1 MIDIL
6 PISSLH
12 IVKFCLHI
20 NSTYKGSLKRTNKSL
35 EWFSVWRNMALGLI
49 NKIWKLTGII
59 LSLRFPTCAH
69 VTSNRMIIKI
79 LHVLT
84 INRWILT
91 VVWKSS
97 VSPSWFT
104 KVEWHVLCLWT
115 LPLLE
120 QAKGYLDSSVWISYW
135 SFQYWRHIFHR
146 SFKAQC
152 NSNIFINR
160 TYTITSQSSKFISKI
175 NKVWYFWDIYSLM
188 KSINGISIF

>member
-35 EWFSVWRNMALGLI
+35 EWFSVWRNLALI
-49 NKIWKLTGII
+49 NKIWKRTGII

-69 VTSNRMIIKI
+69 VTSNRKIIKI

-84 INRWILT
+84 ILWILT
-91 VVWKSS
+91 IVWKSS

-104 KVEWHVLCLWT
+104 KVGWHVLFMDVTTIRTSERLFGFFCMNFILKFSK
-115 LPLLE
+115 LE
-120 QAKGYLDSSVWISYW
+120 THFPPK
-135 SFQYWRHIFHR
+135 FQ
-146 SFKAQC
+146 SA
-152 NSNIFINR
+152 
-160 TYTITSQSSKFISKI
+160 
-175 NKVWYFWDIYSLM
+175 M
-188 KSINGISIF
+188 